1 MKKLKLQHLMTYL
14 NVKDSRFALRFFTS
28 IDRYWEP
35 PAWPSVDN
43 WCWSVLTIFNSTS
56 LWCAKWRFHGHWP
69 TIIIQLSVTTTF
81 MTGFVRIHNLSIL
94 KNKILNLLDISIRIK
109 RQKYNCEYLQVNK
122 NQAYLRNSLFMSFAT
137 SLQELL
143 TQYCDN
149 FLTNGWYVQS
159 LIDQ

>member
-1 MKKLKLQHLMTYL
+1 MTYL
-14 NVKDSRFALRFFTS
+14 KVKDSRFALRFFTS

-94 KNKILNLLDISIRIK
+94 KNKIVNLLDKSMWRKCKNIIL
-109 RQKYNCEYLQVNK
+109 NCQYLQVNK
-122 NQAYLRNSLFMSFAT
+122 TSSLPT
-137 SLQELL
+137 KLIV
-143 TQYCDN
+143 
-149 FLTNGWYVQS
+149 YV
-159 LIDQ
+159 IRHVPPGIVNTI

>member
-1 MKKLKLQHLMTYL
+1 MTHLK
-14 NVKDSRFALRFFTS
+14 VKDSRFALRFFTS

-94 KNKILNLLDISIRIK
+94 KNKIVNLLDKSMRIK
-109 RQKYNCEYLQVNK
+109 LFVTVNIFK
-122 NQAYLRNSLFMSFAT
+122 SIKHQAYLRNSLFMSFAT

-143 TQYCDN
+143 TQYRDN

>member
-1 MKKLKLQHLMTYL
+1 MTHLK
-14 NVKDSRFALRFFTS
+14 VKDSRFALRFFTS

-94 KNKILNLLDISIRIK
+94 KNKIVNLLDKSMRIK
-109 RQKYNCEYLQVNK
+109 CKNISELSVSSSQYNIKHTYETHYLCHSPRPS
-122 NQAYLRNSLFMSFAT
+122 RN
-137 SLQELL
+137 
-143 TQYCDN
+143 Y
-149 FLTNGWYVQS
+149 
-159 LIDQ
+159 